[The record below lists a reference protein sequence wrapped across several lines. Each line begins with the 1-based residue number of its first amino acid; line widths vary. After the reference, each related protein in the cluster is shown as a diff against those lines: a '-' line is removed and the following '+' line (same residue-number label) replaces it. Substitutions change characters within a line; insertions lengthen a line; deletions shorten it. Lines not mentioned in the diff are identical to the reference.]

1 MKRHNTF
8 KTPKGI
14 GKRLYVIRQISGF
27 VFDVMER
34 SIKSIRDFYWLKA
47 GIQVFELS

>member
-14 GKRLYVIRQISGF
+14 GKHLYVISQITGF
-27 VFDVMER
+27 VWEVMEM